1 MSEASLTRVT
11 GAEAERSDVMTPE
24 AKSTIWGAF
33 IGFFVD
39 MYDVYLPVIALTP
52 ALIYFQPKN
61 LPAAVATTVFYV
73 VFAVTLIGRPI
84 GSFIFGPLG
93 DKIGRRKTTMIA
105 VTGFGL
111 VTLLIAL
118 LPGYQAIGIAALVLL
133 ILLRLIDGVFLGGE
147 YTAASP
153 LAMEYCPKPKRGFY
167 SAVIQAGY
175 PIAYVA
181 ISLLVA
187 GMLLVAPAKG
197 GLNSPYV
204 QWGWRIPFIVGALI
218 AFAFV
223 IWFRRVPESRSWM
236 ESEKTESPIRTLF
249 SGESRKAF
257 LQVFIVMTGFWL
269 ALNTTIST
277 LPQVLT
283 KAGGLSSTRVTMLL
297 LVANVVLVG
306 GYLVFGVLGQRIG
319 RRPTMML
326 LGLLIMVVS
335 TSAYVLLVQ
344 TAPHAGLIQ
353 IGLLATV
360 VTVLTVSGW
369 GLLSAYINERFHI
382 GVRASG
388 FGIGYSLA
396 VILPSFYSFV
406 MLWLASFMPYKYT
419 QIPLLALGGLLI
431 LTGAAMGPETRDVDI
446 AEAQPA
452 PARTES
458 PSEAAGSTGGRPRV
472 VAS

>member
-1 MSEASLTRVT
+1 MSEASLTRT
-11 GAEAERSDVMTPE
+11 TAQQGSEAMTAE

-33 IGFFVD
+33 MGFFVD
-39 MYDVYLPVIALTP
+39 MYDVYLPIVALTP
-52 ALIYFQPKN
+52 ALIYFQPKG
-61 LPAAVATTVFYV
+61 LPAAAATTVFYV

-84 GSFIFGPLG
+84 GSFIFGHLG

-111 VTLLIAL
+111 VTMLIAL
-118 LPGYQAIGIAALVLL
+118 LPGYQAIGMAALVLL
-133 ILLRLIDGVFLGGE
+133 VLLRLIDGVFLGGE

-153 LAMEYCPKPKRGFY
+153 LAMEYCPKSKRGFY

-187 GMLLVAPAKG
+187 LMLFVAPAKG

-218 AFAFV
+218 ALAFV
-223 IWFRRVPESRSWM
+223 LWFRRVPESRSWM
-236 ESEKTESPIRTLF
+236 ESEKTENPIKTLF

-257 LQVFIVMTGFWL
+257 LQVFVVMSGFWL

-283 KAGGLSSTRVTMLL
+283 RTAGLSTTRVTMLL

-306 GYLVFGVLGQRIG
+306 GYLVFGVIGQRIG

-326 LGLLIMVVS
+326 LGLLITVVS
-335 TSAYVLLVQ
+335 TSAYVVLVQ
-344 TAPHAGLIQ
+344 TAGHVGLLEV
-353 IGLLATV
+353 GLLATLI
-360 VTVLTVSGW
+360 TVLTVSGW

-396 VILPSFYSFV
+396 VILPAFYSFV
-406 MLWLASFMPYKYT
+406 MLWMASFMPYKYT

-431 LTGAAMGPETRDVDI
+431 LLGAAMGPETKDVDI
-446 AEAQPA
+446 AEPA
-452 PARTES
+452 KSSMDRPDLTT
-458 PSEAAGSTGGRPRV
+458 EAAGRTGDRRGMVP
-472 VAS
+472 S

>member
-1 MSEASLTRVT
+1 MSEASLTRMA
-11 GAEAERSDVMTPE
+11 GAERSEAMTPE
-24 AKSTIWGAF
+24 AKKTIWGAF

-61 LPAAVATTVFYV
+61 LPAAAATTVFYV

-84 GSFIFGPLG
+84 GSFIFGHLG

-111 VTLLIAL
+111 VTLLIAI
-118 LPGYQAIGIAALVLL
+118 LPGFQAIGIAALVLL

-187 GMLLVAPAKG
+187 LMLFVAPVKG

-204 QWGWRIPFIVGALI
+204 QWGWRIPFIVGAVI

-223 IWFRRVPESRSWM
+223 LWFRRVPESRSWM

-257 LQVFIVMTGFWL
+257 LQVFVVMTGFWL

-283 KAGGLSSTRVTMLL
+283 KIGSLSSTRVTVLL
-297 LVANVVLVG
+297 MIANVVLVG
-306 GYLVFGVLGQRIG
+306 GYLLFGVMGQRIG

-326 LGLLIMVVS
+326 LGLLITVVS

-344 TAPHAGLIQ
+344 TAAHSGLIQ
-353 IGLLATV
+353 IGLLATLI
-360 VTVLTVSGW
+360 TVLTVSGW

-396 VILPSFYSFV
+396 VILPAFYSFV
-406 MLWLASFMPYKYT
+406 MLWMASFMPYKYT
-419 QIPLLALGGLLI
+419 QIPLLALGGLFILI
-431 LTGAAMGPETRDVDI
+431 GAAMGPETKDVDI
-446 AEAQPA
+446 AEPQRTGDRAQVPG
-452 PARTES
+452 
-458 PSEAAGSTGGRPRV
+458 EAASSTAGRRRMV
-472 VAS
+472 TN

>member
-1 MSEASLTRVT
+1 MT
-11 GAEAERSDVMTPE
+11 AEAR
-24 AKSTIWGAF
+24 STIWGAF
-33 IGFFVD
+33 MGFFVD
-39 MYDVYLPVIALTP
+39 MYDVYLPIVALTP
-52 ALIYFQPKN
+52 ALIYFQPKG
-61 LPAAVATTVFYV
+61 LPAAAATTVFYV

-84 GSFIFGPLG
+84 GSFIFGHFG

-105 VTGFGL
+105 VSGFGL

-118 LPGYQAIGIAALVLL
+118 LPGYQAIGMAALVLL
-133 ILLRLIDGVFLGGE
+133 VLLRLVDGVFLGGE

-187 GMLLVAPAKG
+187 LMLFVAPAKG

-204 QWGWRIPFIVGALI
+204 QWGWRIPFIVGSLI

-223 IWFRRVPESRSWM
+223 LWFRRVPESRSWM
-236 ESEKTESPIRTLF
+236 QSEKTENPIKTLF
-249 SGESRKAF
+249 TGESRKAL

-283 KAGGLSSTRVTMLL
+283 RTGGLSSTRVTLLL
-297 LVANVVLVG
+297 LVANVVLVS
-306 GYLVFGVLGQRIG
+306 GYLLVGVVGQRIG

-326 LGLLIMVVS
+326 LGLLITVVS
-335 TSAYVLLVQ
+335 TSAYVVLVQ
-344 TAPHAGLIQ
+344 TAGHAGLIEV
-353 IGLLATV
+353 GLLATLI
-360 VTVLTVSGW
+360 TVLTVSGW

-396 VILPSFYSFV
+396 VILPAFYSFV
-406 MLWLASFMPYKYT
+406 MLWMASFMPYKYT

-431 LTGAAMGPETRDVDI
+431 LLGAAMGPETRDVDI
-446 AEAQPA
+446 AEPAQSPA
-452 PARTES
+452 DRPEVS
-458 PSEAAGSTGGRPRV
+458 SEAAGRSGDRRGMVP
-472 VAS
+472 S

>member
-1 MSEASLTRVT
+1 MSEVTLTRT
-11 GAEAERSDVMTPE
+11 AGGERSDAMTPE
-24 AKSTIWGAF
+24 ARKTIWGAF

-39 MYDVYLPVIALTP
+39 MYDVYLPVVALTP

-61 LPAAVATTVFYV
+61 LPTAVATTVFYV

-84 GSFIFGPLG
+84 GSFIFGHLG

-105 VTGFGL
+105 VSGFGV

-118 LPGYQAIGIAALVLL
+118 LPGYQAIGVAALVLL

-187 GMLLVAPAKG
+187 VMLFVAPVKG

-204 QWGWRIPFIVGALI
+204 QWGWRIPFIVGSLI

-223 IWFRRVPESRSWM
+223 VWFRRVPESRSWM
-236 ESEKTESPIRTLF
+236 ESEKTDSPIRTLF
-249 SGESRKAF
+249 SGESRKAL

-283 KAGGLSSTRVTMLL
+283 KTTSLSSTRVTMLL

-306 GYLVFGVLGQRIG
+306 GYLAFGVLGQRIG

-326 LGLLIMVVS
+326 LGLLITVVS

-344 TAPHAGLIQ
+344 TAPHSGLVQ
-353 IGLLATV
+353 IGVLATLI
-360 VTVLTVSGW
+360 TVLTISGW

-406 MLWLASFMPYKYT
+406 MLWMASFMPYKYT
-419 QIPLLALGGLLI
+419 QIPLLALGGLFILI
-431 LTGAAMGPETRDVDI
+431 GAALGPETKDVDI
-446 AEAQPA
+446 AEPQSA
-452 PARTES
+452 PERTEAA
-458 PSEAAGSTGGRPRV
+458 SEATQSTRRPRIV
-472 VAS
+472 TG

>member
-1 MSEASLTRVT
+1 MSEASLARVT
-11 GAEAERSDVMTPE
+11 GHEDSEAMTPE
-24 AKSTIWGAF
+24 AKKTIWGAF

-39 MYDVYLPVIALTP
+39 MYDVYLPIIALTP

-61 LPAAVATTVFYV
+61 LPAAVATTVFYM

-84 GSFIFGPLG
+84 GSFIFGHLG

-187 GMLLVAPAKG
+187 VMLFVAPVKG

-204 QWGWRIPFIVGALI
+204 QWGWRIPFVVGAVI

-223 IWFRRVPESRSWM
+223 MWFRRVPESRSWM

-277 LPQVLT
+277 LPQVIT
-283 KAGGLSSTRVTMLL
+283 KTAGLSSTKVTVLL
-297 LVANVVLVG
+297 MIANVVLVG
-306 GYLVFGVLGQRIG
+306 GYLLFGVIGQRIG

-326 LGLLIMVVS
+326 LGLLITVVS
-335 TSAYVLLVQ
+335 TSAYVLLVE
-344 TAPHAGLIQ
+344 TAPHAALIQ
-353 IGLLATV
+353 IGLLATLI
-360 VTVLTVSGW
+360 TVLTVSGW

-382 GVRASG
+382 AVRASG

-396 VILPSFYSFV
+396 VILPAFYSFA
-406 MLWLASFMPYKYT
+406 MLWMASFMPYKYT

-431 LTGAAMGPETRDVDI
+431 LIGAAMGPETKDVNI
-446 AEAQPA
+446 NE
-452 PARTES
+452 PARTTDRAQVPAE
-458 PSEAAGSTGGRPRV
+458 PAGSTGGRRRM
-472 VAS
+472 VAE